1 VSEPKLTHNGRFTRF
16 HNGSKL
22 TLVHRFFLATRR
34 LRLFLVFASGCAS
47 TAPSI
52 HAQEPAQ
59 RPAAAQAVKS
69 AQDKQPELPAQIEL
83 LETRV
88 RFEANGDSRKEVHTR
103 VHINNELGVR
113 QFARLNFDH
122 NRSFQQIELPLV
134 RITQASGGTVDILPS
149 AISDQPHPTVV
160 NAPAYQD
167 VRVKSV
173 RILGLE
179 PGDTLEYRVM
189 TTTTNHPLAPD
200 FWLEHS
206 FDRSGVVS
214 QEIFELDLPASRAA
228 QLLTSAAAHD
238 YQTAR
243 TDEGSDAR
251 LVYRWKRPPATSE
264 TVQAVLGPP
273 ISWIESDVALTTFG
287 SWAAFQVVL
296 QKSYKSVLP
305 FTTQAKATTL
315 TRGSGTPEDKLR
327 ALYNFVSK
335 EIHIVDLPLDSTG
348 FRSRAAESILSSGYA
363 TPEEKCTLLSAL
375 AMSVGLRA
383 QPAFTLSGTA
393 PLSAPPV
400 PSILRHGLVMAS
412 FKDRNIWLD
421 PSVEVAPFAMIASNM
436 RGRAVVPLYPPTAIG
451 FLANVPKDLPF
462 PGTQHV
468 KIDATLKPDGALA
481 ARVQYTMRGDTE
493 LLLRVA
499 FHQAPKDKWKEVA
512 QLLALSDGFRGTVT
526 NVTASDP
533 YATREPFAVE
543 YEITQRKFVDWSKPV
558 RIPALLPLVGLPDPP
573 ANSAAGSP
581 SSPINLG
588 TPLEVQTRV
597 TLHVPP
603 DTSIRAPVGTSVER
617 EYATFSSEYSARNL
631 TLTAERHIKFLRREI
646 PAAHTADYAA
656 FVRSVQNDQ
665 AQEFTLERRDS
676 APSTRAIPAKQP
688 GASSVSRP

>member
-1 VSEPKLTHNGRFTRF
+1 M
-16 HNGSKL
+16 
-22 TLVHRFFLATRR
+22 
-34 LRLFLVFASGCAS
+34 
-47 TAPSI
+47 
-52 HAQEPAQ
+52 HAQEPGQ
-59 RPAAAQAVKS
+59 QPAAAQPVKS

-83 LETRV
+83 LETRLH
-88 RFEANGDSRKEVHTR
+88 FEANGDSRKEVHTR

-113 QFARLNFDH
+113 QFARLNFDY

-134 RITQASGGTVDILPS
+134 RITHTSGGTADILPS
-149 AISDQPHPTVV
+149 AISDQPHPAVV
-160 NAPAYQD
+160 RAPAYQD

-214 QEIFELDLPASRAA
+214 QEIFEVDLPASRAV

-243 TDEGSDAR
+243 TDDGSDAR
-251 LVYRWKRPPATSE
+251 LIYRWKRRLPASE
-264 TVQAVLGPP
+264 TVQAQAVLDLP
-273 ISWIESDVALTTFG
+273 ISSIESDVALTTFG

-296 QKSYKSVLP
+296 QKSLKSVLR
-305 FTTQAKATTL
+305 FTTQEKAAAL
-315 TRGSGTPEDKLR
+315 TRDSGTPEDKLR
-327 ALYNFVSK
+327 ALYHFVSK
-335 EIHIVDLPLDSTG
+335 EIHTVDLPLDSTG

-375 AMSVGLRA
+375 AISVELRA
-383 QPAFTLSGTA
+383 QPAFILSGTD
-393 PLSAPPV
+393 PLIAPPV
-400 PSILRHGLVMAS
+400 PSILRHGLVIAS
-412 FKDRNIWLD
+412 FKGRNIWLD
-421 PSVEVAPFAMIASNM
+421 PSVEVAPFGMIASNM
-436 RGRAVVPLYPPTAIG
+436 RGRAVVPLYPPTDKW
-451 FLANVPKDLPF
+451 FLENVTKDLPF
-462 PGTQHV
+462 PGSQHV
-468 KIDATLKPDGALA
+468 KIDATLKADGALA
-481 ARVQYTMRGDTE
+481 AKVHYTMRGDNE

-499 FHQAPKDKWKEVA
+499 FHQAPKEKWKEVA

-543 YEITQRKFVDWSKPV
+543 YEITQRRFVDWSKNPV

-573 ANSAAGSP
+573 ANRGPGSAFL
-581 SSPINLG
+581 PINLG

-597 TLHVPP
+597 TLHVPA

-631 TLTAERHIKFLRREI
+631 TLTAERHIKFLLREI
-646 PAAHTADYAA
+646 PAAETTDYAA

-676 APSTRAIPAKQP
+676 APSTKPP